1 MNDGN
6 DDNDEDCGEIDIQS
20 QLPTFDQ
27 LLVTHNGDVMGVS
40 IKPNTSYVAEVV
52 FEPVH
57 KGKRVSFRT
66 ADHRVLCAFICSE
79 GSLTNLNATVAL
91 YSSMKE
97 LMNVE
102 INGVQPQEET
112 SKDEAEKSLK
122 ELEKMVAWLRKSLKV
137 INETQATRQR
147 AFAVARL
154 AEDARILITNEASSF
169 KGMKAFEQSAPT

>member
-1 MNDGN
+1 MNDE
-6 DDNDEDCGEIDIQS
+6 NDEDYGKSDIQS

-27 LLVTHNGDVMGVS
+27 LLVTYNRDITGVS
-40 IKPNTSYVAEVV
+40 ITPNTSYVAEIV

-79 GSLTNLNATVAL
+79 GTLTNLNATVAL

-102 INGVQPQEET
+102 FNGVQPQEET
-112 SKDEAEKSLK
+112 SNDEAEKALK
-122 ELEKMVAWLRKSLKV
+122 ELEAIVEWLRKSITVIKV
-137 INETQATRQR
+137 TQATRQR
-147 AFAVARL
+147 AFAVSRL
-154 AEDARILITNEASSF
+154 AEDARTLIINEASSF
-169 KGMKAFEQSAPT
+169 KGMKAFEQSAPM